1 MKTDH
6 LVEKNEMIKN
16 HIVDMHEMV
25 VGYELSPSE
34 LSGISG

>member
-25 VGYELSPSE
+25 CINKPEGK
-34 LSGISG
+34 